1 MSWFNIFRHLYNYFS
16 GRRPALFLVAAAIII
31 LSVVFLK
38 YIRLSED
45 IKSML
50 PDNQKEF
57 SIDFELLQHAPFTRK
72 IIINLKD
79 NSNGDFTELAEM
91 ADRLANAMTPP
102 LFTRV
107 ITGPTINQ
115 DMDIYNWLIRNLP
128 NLATD
133 NDLEEIKAGL
143 TTEHIRDQLTD
154 DYDSLFS
161 PEGWFLKDFIK
172 TDPLNL
178 KTFGL
183 KKLTHLNIIP
193 NVRLQDNH
201 FINADGKNVLLI
213 AETDVGITDA
223 DGAEKMLSQLNALA
237 EGIVPQHVEMSVL
250 SSYNYTVANAETI
263 KKDLFVVLS
272 ISSLSIIILFIFF
285 LRTWKALLVL
295 LISFSSFAIA
305 LVSVSLIYKT
315 VSAITIGFG
324 SVLLGL
330 SDDLSLHVY
339 FALRPGKPKDRKH
352 DISAIM
358 AEVSRPVLFGGVIT
372 LCAFSLLMFS
382 ALPGQRQLGA
392 FSIIGVLASLAMS
405 LILLPHMMQV
415 SSGGKDS
422 HGFILKKQHP
432 AHPSII
438 IGIWILLLTY
448 CAWQG
453 RHITFSGN
461 LNALNFVSTE
471 LHGMETMIK
480 ETWGDFRG
488 HAMIFS
494 EGEDLESALAANDAL
509 FRYLKQNAGD
519 GGIISIASIVPSIK
533 TQQANQNAWNEFWSD
548 KEANIRRI
556 LEEEGK
562 ALGFSVT
569 AFDPF
574 FSNLKA
580 SPSPILPEDL
590 NVSGIKDILDSM
602 IIYSDEKISI
612 LTLVPDT
619 AEIRALIVRDKD
631 SLPGVRFVSQSYF
644 SEMIRKAIG
653 HDFIRFI
660 TGAFFLI
667 LILLAVLFRDIKKV
681 LLSLIP
687 VVTGMVFMFGVM
699 SLFNMPFN
707 IFNIIST
714 ILIIGLGVDYGIFM
728 VCKSSEDYEHDT
740 DTAVLLSG
748 LTTITGFG
756 ALIFARHPALHS
768 IGITVLLGIGAAIP
782 SAMFVIP
789 AFYKIKNNAN
799 GEKSGTNMP
808 QGKEG

>member
-1 MSWFNIFRHLYNYFS
+1 VSWFNIFRHLYNYFS
-16 GRRPALFLVAAAIII
+16 GRRAALFLVAAAIII
-31 LSVVFLK
+31 LSGVSLK

-57 SIDFELLQHAPFTRK
+57 SVDFELLQHAPFTRK

-79 NSNGDFTELAEM
+79 NSNGDFTELAGI
-91 ADRLANAMTPP
+91 ADRLANAMTPQ
-102 LFTRV
+102 LFTGV
-107 ITGPTINQ
+107 VTGPTINQ

-133 NDLEEIKAGL
+133 KDLEDINNVL
-143 TTEHIRDQLTD
+143 TTQNIREQLTD
-154 DYDSLFS
+154 NYNSLFS
-161 PEGWFLKDFIK
+161 PEGWFLKEFIK

-178 KTFGL
+178 KAIGI
-183 KKLTHLNIIP
+183 KKLTDLNIIP
-193 NVRLQDNH
+193 NARLQDNH
-201 FINADGKNVLLI
+201 FVTADGKNVLLI

-223 DGAEKMLSQLNALA
+223 DGAEKMLSQLNTLA
-237 EGIVPQHVEMSVL
+237 EGIVPQHIEISVL
-250 SSYNYTVANAETI
+250 SAYNYTVANAETI

-305 LVSVSLIYKT
+305 LLSVSLIYKT

-339 FALRPGKPKDRKH
+339 FALRPGKPEDKKH

-382 ALPGQRQLGA
+382 SLPGQRQLGA
-392 FSIIGVLASLAMS
+392 FSIIGVMVSLAMS
-405 LILLPHMMQV
+405 LIILPHMMQA
-415 SSGGKDS
+415 SSRGKDP
-422 HGFILKKQHP
+422 HGFILKKLRP

-438 IGIWILLLTY
+438 IGIWILLLTC

-453 RHITFSGN
+453 RHIAFSGN

-471 LHGMETMIK
+471 LRNMETMVK

-494 EGEDLESALAANDAL
+494 EGEDLEAALEANDVL
-509 FRYLKQNAGD
+509 FSYLKQNVSD
-519 GGIISIASIVPSIK
+519 GGIISIASVIPSIK
-533 TQQANQNAWNEFWSD
+533 TQQANQKAWAAFWSD
-548 KEANIRRI
+548 RGDQVRRT
-556 LEEEGK
+556 LNEEGK
-562 ALGFSVT
+562 DLGFSAS
-569 AFDPF
+569 AFDRF
-574 FSNLKA
+574 FLNLKA
-580 SPSPILPEDL
+580 YPSTILPEDL
-590 NVSGIKDILDSM
+590 NMSGIKDLLDSM
-602 IIYSDEKISI
+602 IIHSDEKISV
-612 LTLVPDT
+612 LTLVPDS
-619 AEIRALIVRDKD
+619 AEIRALIARDKD

-660 TGAFFLI
+660 AGAFFLI
-667 LILLAVLFRDIKKV
+667 LLLLALLFRDTKKV

-687 VVTGMVFMFGVM
+687 VVTGMIFMFGVM
-699 SLFNMPFN
+699 SLFNISFN

-748 LTTITGFG
+748 LTTLTGFG
-756 ALIFARHPALHS
+756 ALVFARHPALHS

-789 AFYKIKNNAN
+789 AFYGNKNSS
-799 GEKSGTNMP
+799 GGSQDEKAIGH
-808 QGKEG
+808 E